1 MATTVTINAR
11 TAVAATA
18 VSDSISHVYFQD
30 AQNGIREATNDN
42 GNWSISNDV
51 LFFAKRSTPLVVIS
65 WDEGKQVGSL
75 ICHI

>member
-18 VSDSISHVYFQD
+18 VSDSISYVYFQD

-42 GNWSISNDV
+42 GNWTLSNDV